1 MRVLA
6 AGLGVLLATVLPT
19 RFALVPTGAAALFGV
34 TIRIGA
40 YYTRTIR
47 SVLKESVDAVVLY
60 TAAYALVYYIPPK
73 SPETQAVVITLA
85 AGCSVLDCVYTVA
98 IRQRYISASRPR
110 PRKADPPPLSES
122 SSVRGGAAAAAAGG
136 GADSAA
142 DDDDEAFVFEPPFG
156 GATEPAAPAVGSAID
171 ASVM

>member
-1 MRVLA
+1 M
-6 AGLGVLLATVLPT
+6 LATVLPT

-122 SSVRGGAAAAAAGG
+122 SSSSARGGAATAAAGG
-136 GADSAA
+136 GADSA